1 MATGISQAPDRR
13 ARQRAATIDEALAH
27 AVDIM
32 TADGV
37 GGLSVS
43 EVARRMGMR
52 PPSLYKYFD
61 SLHGIYDALFERAN
75 GEHLDAVRKATAR
88 LHDDEARLVAGAEAT
103 VGWSM
108 KNPALAQLIF
118 WRPVPGY
125 TPSSQ
130 AYASARETLTELQAV
145 IAAAIDHGSLRRDT
159 DIDEF
164 VALYTI
170 AVSGIVSQQ
179 LANEP
184 NVRFASGRF
193 SRHTP
198 QVVRAL
204 LSHYRIQGGR
214 DASGTEQ

>member
-1 MATGISQAPDRR
+1 
-13 ARQRAATIDEALAH
+13 
-27 AVDIM
+27 
-32 TADGV
+32 
-37 GGLSVS
+37 
-43 EVARRMGMR
+43 MGMR

-75 GEHLDAVRKATAR
+75 GEHLEAVRKATAR
-88 LHDDEARLVAGAEAT
+88 LDDEARLVAGAEAT

-125 TPSSQ
+125 APSPQ
-130 AYASARETLTELQAV
+130 AYASARETLTELQSV
-145 IAAAIDHGSLRRDT
+145 VAAAIEHGSLRPDI

-170 AVSGIVSQQ
+170 VVSGIVSQQ

-184 NVRFASGRF
+184 NARFASGRF

-204 LSHYRIQGGR
+204 LAHYRIQGGH
-214 DASGTEQ
+214 DASDTEQ